1 METIDVQNKSFVV
14 RWLKVRRGDTV
25 SYQLKPLKKS
35 IGFGIY
41 RKLKETAGPSNM
53 STARGA
59 PSTLT
64 VSTGLSHAEPQVH
77 LEADAA
83 NLMVEFRQRAFST
96 SSSSQ
101 AREEAEEGA
110 PQAELQMRLD
120 QSGLVRVSWV
130 GSVQGNEIYQG
141 TLMNDDYNEESY
153 YAFVID
159 NTASKTVKKKV
170 LFSASIVRPAFDA
183 ESVLSQDDLLHDY
196 TAAASSTHM
205 LAVPQAPQPSQ
216 SELFRLKQG
225 RILQGYLLKKRR
237 KRLQGFR
244 KRFFK
249 LDFKYGTLSYYLSE
263 RNSVCRGEIVI
274 SLSTVSA
281 SRKSRLIVVDSGME
295 IWALKARDDEEWNT
309 WVESLEACYKI
320 DSGAEKQPI
329 AKELLP
335 QDTVHGQAQ
344 TLMSEIQV
352 AKSKVEEW
360 KASVC
365 YNIQQNEK
373 VFTKPPTPQT
383 RSDSRSS
390 SLSSTKSPFRRNRN
404 TSNADQY
411 ISVAFPGSS
420 TGHSAV
426 NTSNSSYG
434 AHPTSNGGLTDHEV
448 HRKLTELESLLANI
462 ALRSRMIFT
471 SPIFASLSGG
481 RLTDGTAVPTK
492 SSTASIFSEVFFDAL
507 DDNAVIMLDDEEAA
521 DIAGI
526 DSGSTKENALS
537 HAGTTGSSKDDESD
551 DEDDEGS
558 VEIIEKRP
566 PLEVSHTE
574 VSRLYPFPIAGTIK
588 RRDDIMQPNS
598 APPSL
603 LAFLRKN
610 VGKDLNSISMPMT
623 SNEPITILQMMAE
636 TFEYAEL
643 LTAAATAADPMK
655 RLALVAAFSISYL
668 SIHREKAR
676 SMRKPVNP
684 LLGETYEL
692 VREDKGYRL
701 ISEKVSHKPQIFAFH
716 VEHKDWVCYYTISPQ
731 QKFWGKS
738 LEFTNEGEITCVL
751 KATGDKFVWSQ
762 PSMLLKNIIAG
773 ERYLEPQNQF
783 EIHSSNGGK
792 AVVAFKQGG
801 IFSSRSEDLSISI
814 FDSARN
820 LFGTLKGQWTK
831 KLVNESTGETV
842 WEVGELV
849 TKAPKKF
856 GFTKFAAN
864 LNEIT
869 ELEKDMLPPTDSRLR
884 PDVRLYEAGD
894 VDAAEELKLQL
905 EQQQRERRNKGADV
919 SPMYF
924 RKSGNSWILLNGNE
938 NYWERRR
945 RHDWSGVSHLW

>member
-1 METIDVQNKSFVV
+1 MQNKSFVV

-41 RKLKETAGPSNM
+41 RRMKETAGPSNM

-110 PQAELQMRLD
+110 PQSELQTRLD
-120 QSGLVRVSWV
+120 QSGLVRVAWV
-130 GSVQGNEIYQG
+130 GNVQGNEIYQG

-170 LFSASIVRPAFDA
+170 LFSASVVRPAFDA
-183 ESVLSQDDLLHDY
+183 ESVFSQDDLMHDY
-196 TAAASSTHM
+196 TVAASNTHM

-249 LDFKYGTLSYYLSE
+249 LDLKYGTLSYYLSE

-295 IWALKARDDEEWNT
+295 IWALKARDDDEWNT
-309 WVESLEACYKI
+309 WVEALEACYKI
-320 DSGAEKQPI
+320 ENADKQPI

-344 TLMSEIQV
+344 TLMSDIQV

-411 ISVAFPGSS
+411 VSVAFPGSA
-420 TGHSAV
+420 TGHSAI

-434 AHPTSNGGLTDHEV
+434 THPTSSCSLTEHEV
-448 HRKLTELESLLANI
+448 YRKLNELESLLSSI
-462 ALRSRMIFT
+462 AVRSRMIFT

-507 DDNAVIMLDDEEAA
+507 DDNAVIMLDDEEVA
-521 DIAGI
+521 DLVGP
-526 DSGSTKENALS
+526 DSGSAKENALS
-537 HAGTTGSSKDDESD
+537 RADTADSSKDDESD
-551 DEDDEGS
+551 NDEDDDGS

-566 PLEVSHTE
+566 PLERSHTE
-574 VSRLYPFPIAGTIK
+574 LTGLYPLPIIGKIK
-588 RRDDIMQPNS
+588 RRDDITPANS

-623 SNEPITILQMMAE
+623 SNEPITILQMMSE

-643 LTAAATAADPMK
+643 LTAAAAAADPMK
-655 RLALVAAFSISYL
+655 RLALVAAFSVSYL
-668 SIHREKAR
+668 SVHREKAR
-676 SMRKPVNP
+676 AMRKPVNP

-738 LEFTNEGEITCVL
+738 LEFTNEGEITCIL
-751 KATGDKFVWSQ
+751 KATGDKYVWNQ

-801 IFSSRSEDLSISI
+801 MFSSRSEDLSISI
-814 FDSARN
+814 FDASRN
-820 LFGTLKGQWTK
+820 LFGTLKGQWTN

-842 WEVGELV
+842 WQIGELV
-849 TKAPKKF
+849 PKASKKF
-856 GFTKFAAN
+856 GFTKFTAN

-869 ELEKDMLPPTDSRLR
+869 ELEKDMIPPTDSRLR

-894 VDAAEELKLQL
+894 VDAAEQLKLQL
-905 EQQQRERRNKGADV
+905 EQLQRERRSKGADV

-924 RKSGNSWILLNGNE
+924 RKSGNNSWTLLNGNE

-945 RHDWSGVSHLW
+945 RHDWSGVQSLW